1 MKKHY
6 QDIIGTI
13 PLILST
19 MGTEELLNIV
29 LLVLGVLS
37 AITSI
42 TINIIKVIRSQNLE
56 DMKALNEDLKNQI
69 AMLERLK
76 KGENKNGKTKL

>member
-1 MKKHY
+1 MKKYY
-6 QDIIGTI
+6 QDIIGAI

-19 MGTEELLNIV
+19 IATEQLLNII
-29 LLVLGVLS
+29 LLVLGVIS

-42 TINIIKVIRSQNLE
+42 TINIIKVVRNQKLE
-56 DMKALNEDLKNQI
+56 DMQALSEDLKNQI

-76 KGENKNGKTKL
+76 KGKENDKS